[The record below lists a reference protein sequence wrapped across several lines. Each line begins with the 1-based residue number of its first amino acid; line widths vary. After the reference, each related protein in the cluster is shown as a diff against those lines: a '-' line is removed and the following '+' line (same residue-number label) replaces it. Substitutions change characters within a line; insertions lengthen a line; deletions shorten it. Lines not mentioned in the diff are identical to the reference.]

1 MLSPPSSLPQMPMI
15 RSTSE
20 NCPQHLLTM
29 NERSVNNE
37 VSTIH
42 DPILDE
48 TLALA
53 RSTRTQFNV
62 TTSAQ
67 SSITSFSVQYKT
79 SPPEKKRQQQSVRYL
94 PSLSQLAR
102 ALLSPAPVRRGTD
115 LGSVIP
121 GGESSPRGLPCL
133 FPRQKEEIF
142 LKLGGFLC
150 ILTTHRS
157 LKAIPVSGWK
167 N

>member
-20 NCPQHLLTM
+20 NCPQHLLTV

-94 PSLSQLAR
+94 PSLSL

-121 GGESSPRGLPCL
+121 GGDSSPRGLPCL
-133 FPRQKEEIF
+133 FPQQKEEVF
-142 LKLGGFLC
+142 LKLAGFLC

-157 LKAIPVSGWK
+157 LKEILVSGWK